1 MRIGIIS
8 GVIGGIYN
16 LIRPCTEIRFNQE
29 YAFA

>member
-8 GVIGGIYN
+8 RNRAICN

-29 YAFA
+29 HAFA